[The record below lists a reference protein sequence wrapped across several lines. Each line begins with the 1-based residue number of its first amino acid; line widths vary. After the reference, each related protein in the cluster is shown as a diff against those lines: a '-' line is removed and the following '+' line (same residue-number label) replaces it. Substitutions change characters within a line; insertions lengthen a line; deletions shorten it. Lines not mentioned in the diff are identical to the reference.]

1 MQRKHVKKHYLIYF
15 CFVFPEDK
23 QIWVLNSLNQQVI
36 GLKAKREKKR
46 KEKAILE
53 VFIPAELECKME
65 PSTSEHRAME
75 RREVFQKELEEFGVT
90 RCLGS

>member
-36 GLKAKREKKR
+36 GLKAKREKK
-46 KEKAILE
+46 KAILE
-53 VFIPAELECKME
+53 VFISTALECKME